1 MRIQI
6 GMIRTITCSSRFLV
20 ACEPLNVVGVESFN
34 LHKEI
39 KNEKTGD
46 NFFLTECNKTEGK

>member
-1 MRIQI
+1 
-6 GMIRTITCSSRFLV
+6 MIRTITGSSRFLV

-39 KNEKTGD
+39 KTKKSVII
-46 NFFLTECNKTEGK
+46 FLTEYNKTERK